1 MKGEEGD
8 TSTFVLNG
16 EWDLLGML
24 TKNRRGAN
32 PTKTCK
38 LVKCLYSLPLTSRVS
53 RTQIER
59 ASLEMVIRR
68 SRTTSKKKNFTAC
81 RKLKNLTS
89 ACRIGARFFPSK
101 QGDRASVVDAT
112 NKCPLSLTREWQ
124 SPTLWVAT
132 TTGAPYNERV
142 KMVGLLFP
150 HPSCHH
156 GPQLSTTQTKPGEDT
171 NNHNSDMSKRKNSS
185 WLVANYSQ
193 QCRNSS

>member
-68 SRTTSKKKNFTAC
+68 SRTTSK
-81 RKLKNLTS
+81 
-89 ACRIGARFFPSK
+89 RIKFY
-101 QGDRASVVDAT
+101 
-112 NKCPLSLTREWQ
+112 SL
-124 SPTLWVAT
+124 
-132 TTGAPYNERV
+132 
-142 KMVGLLFP
+142 
-150 HPSCHH
+150 
-156 GPQLSTTQTKPGEDT
+156 
-171 NNHNSDMSKRKNSS
+171 
-185 WLVANYSQ
+185 
-193 QCRNSS
+193 